1 MEAQAEPWEPS
12 RLVYLDD
19 GQSRSVQPGTAA
31 DTFGRLSSGGFGT
44 ILLWGA
50 EHWYMRQERH
60 DDRSWL
66 DTLAPLFRSRE
77 QAPPPGGPALLPS
90 DLGRRPS
97 DLSRKPLD

>member
-1 MEAQAEPWEPS
+1 
-12 RLVYLDD
+12 
-19 GQSRSVQPGTAA
+19 
-31 DTFGRLSSGGFGT
+31 
-44 ILLWGA
+44 
-50 EHWYMRQERH
+50 MRQERH

-77 QAPPPGGPALLPS
+77 QAPPPGGPSLLPS